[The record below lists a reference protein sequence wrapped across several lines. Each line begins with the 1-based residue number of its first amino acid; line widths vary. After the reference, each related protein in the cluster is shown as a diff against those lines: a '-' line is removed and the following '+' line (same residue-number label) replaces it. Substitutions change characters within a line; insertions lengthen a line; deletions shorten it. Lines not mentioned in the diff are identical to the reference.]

1 MKNKITKYDKKYNM
15 ILELD
20 FITNKEE
27 SNKNESILLEML
39 KTEFLSQIN
48 SI

>member
-1 MKNKITKYDKKYNM
+1 M

-39 KTEFLSQIN
+39 KTNFFLK
-48 SI
+48 SIAFSY